1 MRRVQLQPQR
11 RAVSS
16 TGLARA
22 TVQRDRRY
30 RPGAAALREIRPY
43 LQSPP
48 PMIRKTAF
56 QRLVKEVA
64 EELGLLPGLRF
75 QSGAVS
81 AMQEAAEA
89 YLIQLFQEANFCALH
104 ARRVTILPKDL
115 QLARRIRGER
125 D

>member
-1 MRRVQLQPQR
+1 
-11 RAVSS
+11 
-16 TGLARA
+16 
-22 TVQRDRRY
+22 
-30 RPGAAALREIRPY
+30 
-43 LQSPP
+43 
-48 PMIRKTAF
+48 MIRKTAF